1 MEEMTDINGSMKT
14 LAESTEREQVKPS
27 AVAAEMGGVKPA
39 EVPVEAP
46 SAPVGT
52 PPVGVATQ
60 YTPSIEGGQKEAV
73 LTPAEKAA
81 EILHGLRV
89 IDGDTFDAGGERIR
103 LSGADAF
110 EKKQRFG
117 AEASDYVREL
127 LKGAK
132 DVKIER
138 KRKDV
143 YGRTVADVLV
153 DGVSLS
159 KLLVEK
165 GLGVPFGWEEDAGSN
180 AVREAEIKARESGSG
195 FYGVKDGSVNEP
207 SGYRKSDFSAY
218 QQEFFKRVCDMEL
231 NRMRKVMT
239 PEAMEALAKSAAM
252 DLKEKNEAYRKL
264 VAKSAPVKGVAG
276 IVAELGMLGFD
287 WERRGVDVDD
297 IPVYRLNWVLKRMQ
311 DEFGYKAA
319 DFANEGYKNPYDAA
333 RRYVKNAMDIIRTNE
348 RRQKRFRELSP
359 AEQQQEMNEAFYGDA
374 KEKYRWFGHEEVKSY
389 MDSMTF
395 KGVVEQAFEN
405 GMTAKE
411 VVTAAFMALSEHQDE
426 NEHRARLS
434 VMPIENAKKVASL
447 AGALRAQYDGNAF
460 AKGFLSFANSVE
472 GITRNVKAV
481 VEGGA
486 FGVASESYILDVL
499 SQGLE
504 DTIID
509 NEDSFWGEVA
519 TVAGSSIPVMALLTV
534 PKVGLAVYAA
544 NCYGEASRIPIQED
558 WHNADPVKT
567 EVFKV
572 TYAASAP
579 FIEKGVLGL
588 AMAPLSSAVKA
599 GHIFGPRIAGM
610 IGGKSLAMHLAG
622 AETRGAMSK
631 IAKGITLTTNRSLV
645 SAYGGEIF
653 EEVAEQAILD
663 AGGAFVDPTSAEGK
677 KLYGLERF
685 ANGIIDAAWTSIKTG
700 PFLTFP
706 FAAGGVLREG
716 AALNRQVD
724 FMTGFA
730 QKLGDKRDVLEIRQ
744 EAVNTIAALN
754 SKMRAKTLGGL
765 KSEEL
770 APFYV
775 ADTETRKRMLEE
787 TQDKDKR
794 RWLGEVDL
802 YLRYKEDFEK
812 RSFAGDEGAA
822 EDIGPAEKPKPKTS
836 PASKIREAAANPE
849 EERGS
854 EGGTETGTETET
866 ETGTET
872 ETRTETSGA
881 QEEGTERTEGTEG
894 AQEEK
899 PEAKP
904 ESESFEDGTPVP
916 DTKNPPRRE
925 GGENGVP
932 EKGGRTGTPHAEA
945 DTGDSSQTG
954 GGVKP
959 VEGNKE
965 EQGGTKPKPAVP
977 IEKRRGAAKEFSE
990 KIGVLVKSLEEMA
1003 KGAGLKV
1010 EDASDFVESVK
1021 QVAAEVLGKHGLDG
1035 RGAKEVSRLVRL
1047 AEKAVEGYSK
1057 SNNAAEFGKV
1067 IDEAKKLLEWSNKP
1081 SRKRKVPT
1089 SNINARALYS
1099 EFENVAE
1106 AKLEEEK
1113 PKVPAPK
1120 NEAPRPT
1127 FRSSRRTGF
1136 RQTSFV
1142 GSRFSIG
1149 GFIRALSPEVEA
1161 AFGGSVPEGVTLNPS
1176 LVEAFKSAIEE
1187 SERTGVGIMSIFA
1200 KVYGRELLG
1209 AVSDMEAH
1217 KAFVEDPFG
1226 WAEAMVDKI
1235 VELARRADD
1244 GDEKAEDDLERLYF
1258 GSKTFEAN
1266 ARRTGKVEEH
1276 PHLRPFA
1283 EFAKKWLQSVFGE
1296 GANIYFIEE
1305 LDGSNAE
1312 QLQIM
1317 GEFENRKRAGEKVN
1331 AALVTGSGNVYVSR
1345 EANPIKVL
1353 HEVLGHATWQWMKKN
1368 DAKGYAMLR
1377 EAAINAP
1384 QHIKELVRANYG
1396 ELNPNL
1402 KGEEAEAEFDAY
1414 LDEIFAHLMEAKY
1427 SKRVA
1432 SLFAKKDDRAWY
1444 ERVWSVISAA
1454 VAKIWKSVFG
1464 DPDADTVEGLLDSL
1478 STRFFNHGGIFM
1490 KSDSRNE
1497 GGLRFS
1503 KYYYNQYDDPRD
1515 IARLR
1520 RGENVDSQY
1529 IGRIFGHEDVEDVTN
1544 AIEEKVVSRSKS
1556 GNRKLQEERD
1566 ANGGLVVGESASSVE
1581 DENGGDENTNG
1592 GDRRIVDAL
1601 DHIAALLNGAAYSED
1616 ASLAG
1621 AFANNPGF
1629 EIVDFMSGAKS
1640 SYLGKDGGENE
1651 FSLLYEFSN
1660 FEKGVSESLRIA
1672 GIDYKKLQSEDKSRE
1687 ELSRYLSGKSGLRKE
1702 IAKHL
1707 INVFKFVSAIPEMS
1721 RTSFD
1726 ESTCAR
1732 LQKEIDEA
1740 NRLADEA
1747 FDATEGTFEEKRK
1760 AFNDINNQIS
1770 AAEQIVSLMVEN
1782 SGTFLAAKSVFGL
1795 YISRLRPN
1803 ARRIGKSE
1811 NDLTQSDFSVY
1822 GVDEMD
1828 VREVSGKSG
1837 AALLQDQ
1844 DFDTVEDLDIALW
1857 SLVGT
1862 YDAVQAFK
1870 GVFKSLFENSEN
1882 PYVGEAARRVLEM
1895 VAKAEKVANEEWKYV
1910 TSPTRLASGK
1920 ALSRGNAMEIDS
1932 DFAEYGKGGMS
1943 LPEWIAARV
1952 KDREERAKYRMET
1965 ASATWKRK
1973 YGSAGSEHEY
1983 QAKRML
1989 KLKSVP
1995 KEGMLWVVRY
2005 LEADDDLR
2013 RAPKDR
2019 VNPRLRNSKAKPLDD
2034 ATRKELDAKIRDWL
2048 KPGEPV
2054 KPKEGESQEEYDR
2067 RVENQSARNRIKAL
2081 RHLYLIGYERAKKR
2095 GEIYGDSAEW
2105 EALRAA
2111 KRAYSE
2117 LLDIKTFVHPR
2128 NPVPDIDARIEAA
2141 RKACEDAQAAYDSV
2155 SKMMKEREPH
2165 NIARAIAAQSGRI
2178 LAKES
2183 DLDSIDRFRA
2193 RVVTIIKERFGGDIS
2208 MFYEDYN
2215 VFGGIGEEILRLKRD
2230 LENGD
2235 TGARAKIEAKQ
2246 KSLAK
2251 AIAAFGDMARSAKAE
2266 AESEIDELGMFWFD
2280 EKKGIYT
2287 RRSERESTKEN
2298 EAGSYDSMP
2307 RGLRA
2312 ALRKNRKLGDKRVL
2326 DEKII
2331 LDWVFSG
2338 KDGARKQ
2345 VREWVG
2351 LFDTMTPQ
2359 TYNLL
2364 RESANDKVE
2373 SYVKYNIVNKQ
2384 LLGEHQASQGIDVDA
2399 YLKSSGVSEEALAP
2413 DERRSWAP
2421 KRSGYGSGV
2430 RFSKENA
2437 ENTAEPNPV
2446 PKFRAKQYSKTID
2459 FAAAFLMRMLADGSY
2474 DLDEKLCRNI
2484 AYTLDPYMGGETL
2497 KGCIEAAK
2505 ILAKIVRNEPGVEKL
2520 SDDELLDLVVSKV
2533 ETIKED
2539 LLSKLAEAV
2548 HDVQTDTWKAIA
2560 ESYRARLERYERT
2573 GRDEEYGT
2581 LSIEELR
2588 KLGITSEGTSS
2599 NLSSDGSTKQRLT
2612 KDSFKGL
2619 NRKVYKLLFGADWP
2633 RREDYDNDEDFA
2645 KAKKAYA
2652 LKVKST
2658 ATPEVLAKYRNTL
2671 VWLYG
2676 KYGTDSWLRR
2686 FFQPSAAAQVRMLVG
2701 KLRDTADTVED
2712 IFLFA
2717 ERIETILSQS
2727 QRNLSTEAM
2736 VDSIRTM
2743 IEPFLKDADP
2753 RTALKK
2759 RKISPKA
2766 LEFLKAVYEG
2776 MAELTDEKL
2785 IAMMPDVRGLS
2796 ETDLKAKIG
2805 ALRAEVIAKKADEAA
2820 KESEDEGAL
2829 GGDKKP
2835 NAVRA
2840 IAALSRQAGYRLV
2853 LPYLRL
2859 NGRGEDV
2866 KNPERTPIQ
2875 IREEMDKIYA
2885 ETARVIA
2892 EGTQEVK
2899 DHIKEQDAMIESFL
2913 DKVISALSK
2922 GKSGKVNNS
2931 ATKESALNEILKK
2944 FGALTVS
2951 GFSLKQRLAELLRYA
2966 DEDTRSELSALFDE
2980 FINTPVAKAES
2991 DQSRYYLRA
3000 REAMNRM
3007 ILKVYSGS
3015 KNAGVGE
3022 VAAIL
3027 QMLNTQMDE
3036 LARFS
3041 EDGQTPLT
3049 RAQVMAQ
3056 IAMLRQESVQAP
3068 VAELARKLKTGEMV
3082 RTKAELTEEMAA
3094 RGVKVLA
3101 DQDRAMLKRLEQLDD
3116 MIATLDKLSDG
3127 KDLKLI
3133 DEMVRYY
3140 AELAPRIDA
3149 TAMKITGMAVTTG
3162 ETGFFPVRRSSEWAS
3177 RSTERSNRV
3186 IGLVPDYLSPRR
3198 NTTTDIAQDADIFS
3212 IFSDQAEKNAHF
3224 LAFGELHYRLSA
3236 LFENG
3241 DWSHL
3246 TNRILG
3252 KEGAKMLKD
3261 HVQDVC
3267 APNLIFIDNSGDNSF
3282 WSMARKWVSIAL
3294 LGGNVLVAA
3303 KQMTS
3308 VSAFAH
3314 EIGWA
3319 RLAKAA
3325 MSNPLSEEMRAARKE
3340 LFESPEA
3347 RMRWGDVWLSVQD
3360 AVMSRPGKKA
3370 KVAAAFA
3377 YYMSLQRLGDKVPS
3391 WFVAPAVYLANYN
3404 ALRSRVNPDTG
3415 APFTESEAKAR
3426 AREMVFDMIE
3436 KTQQTSRVSDMAH
3449 SQRRGQALGQLW
3461 TQFMS
3466 SSILFF
3472 SSEARAIRD
3481 AAANPKN
3488 LDSWKRLTGI
3498 IVSNHI
3504 VTPTL
3509 LKGAELLAK
3518 KLLQGEDP
3526 DDDDLESWIAML
3538 CAGPLSGLVVLGNIL
3553 TNDRYGDV
3561 SAPTVSFFGRV
3572 VKNLKK
3578 LSVHTVTGEFDEALG
3593 DVHKLIA
3600 SLFPAYRDGSKLYKT
3615 YIKTYIEED

>member
-1 MEEMTDINGSMKT
+1 MKEMTDIHGSMKT
-14 LAESTEREQVKPS
+14 LTESEEREQMKPS
-27 AVAAEMGGVKPA
+27 TVAAKMGVENTAVAT
-39 EVPVEAP
+39 VEAP
-46 SAPVGT
+46 SVPVGA
-52 PPVGVATQ
+52 PPVGVATPN
-60 YTPSIEGGQKEAV
+60 TPPVEGGQKEAV
-73 LTPAEKAA
+73 LTPYEKAVEA
-81 EILHGLRV
+81 ARNIENPSRSV
-89 IDGDTFDAGGERIR
+89 YDGDTFSDEWGRNR
-103 LSGADAF
+103 LNRVDTPEINQPFGKEARAF
-110 EKKQRFG
+110 TVEF
-117 AEASDYVREL
+117 
-127 LKGAK
+127 LKT
-132 DVKIER
+132 R
-138 KRKDV
+138 KCKTVVHGKDV
-143 YGRTVADVLV
+143 YGRNIVDVV
-153 DGVSLS
+153 DEETGEYLS
-159 KLLVEK
+159 EALIKA
-165 GLGVPFGWEEDAGSN
+165 GLGWHFEGERSDMSERLRLAEEDARKAKTGLFG
-180 AVREAEIKARESGSG
+180 VEGELEPREFRRVGM
-195 FYGVKDGSVNEP
+195 
-207 SGYRKSDFSAY
+207 SDHQNDLFDWLM
-218 QQEFFKRVCDMEL
+218 KRNLENVQ
-231 NRMRKVMT
+231 KVYT
-239 PEAMEALAKSAAM
+239 PEALKAMGKLHSEEKGKRDKEFLKSVKVEA
-252 DLKEKNEAYRKL
+252 
-264 VAKSAPVKGVAG
+264 APVFNIDAT
-276 IVAELGMLGFD
+276 VAELAGIGFSYKNRGM
-287 WERRGVDVDD
+287 DVSDIRPQDLDRAIRVLSKNLKYNAQYIRDEGYDD
-297 IPVYRLNWVLKRMQ
+297 PY
-311 DEFGYKAA
+311 
-319 DFANEGYKNPYDAA
+319 DFALSKI
-333 RRYVKNAMDIIRTNE
+333 KSAMGIVETQK
-348 RRQKRFRELSP
+348 RRQMAFKRKP
-359 AEQQQEMNEAFYGDA
+359 VVEQQQEINEAFYGDD
-374 KEKYRWFGHEEVKSY
+374 KEKYTWFDSDQVKSY
-389 MDSMTF
+389 MESMTTR
-395 KGVVEQAFEN
+395 GIVENAIQN
-405 GMTAKE
+405 GMTANE
-411 VVTAAFMALSEHQDE
+411 AYIAAVIALGEDLGE
-426 NEHRARLS
+426 DIHRSRLS
-434 VMPIENAKKVASL
+434 MLPIESAKKVASL

-460 AKGFLSFANSVE
+460 AKGFISFANSVE
-472 GITRNVKAV
+472 GIARNVSAV
-481 VEGGA
+481 AKGDA

-558 WHNADPVKT
+558 WHNADPAKT

-631 IAKGITLTTNRSLV
+631 IAKGITLTTNRALV

-812 RSFAGDEGAA
+812 RSFAGFEGGA

-849 EERGS
+849 EERS
-854 EGGTETGTETET
+854 HE
-866 ETGTET
+866 
-872 ETRTETSGA
+872 ETREEET
-881 QEEGTERTEGTEG
+881 
-894 AQEEK
+894 
-899 PEAKP
+899 PEPTPAPEPEP
-904 ESESFEDGTPVP
+904 ESGKPTPEPTPEPTPKPTAENESFEDGAPVP

-959 VEGNKE
+959 IEGNKE

-1003 KGAGLKV
+1003 KGAGLKI
-1010 EDASDFVESVK
+1010 EDASDFVNSVK
-1021 QVAAEVLGKHGLDG
+1021 QVASEVLGKHGLDG

-1127 FRSSRRTGF
+1127 FRSRLGRGLQQGVF
-1136 RQTSFV
+1136 A

-1161 AFGGSVPEGVTLNPS
+1161 AFGGSVPDGVTLNPS

-1226 WAEAMVDKI
+1226 WAEAMVDRI

-1244 GDEKAEDDLERLYF
+1244 GDETAEDDLERLYF
-1258 GSKTFEAN
+1258 GRRTFEAN

-1402 KGEEAEAEFDAY
+1402 KGEEADAEFDAY
-1414 LDEIFAHLMEAKY
+1414 LDEVFAHLMEAKY

-1432 SLFAKKDDRAWY
+1432 SLFAKKEDRAWY
-1444 ERVWSVISAA
+1444 ERVWSAISGA
-1454 VAKIWKSVFG
+1454 VSRLWKSVFG
-1464 DPDADTVEGLLDSL
+1464 DPEADTVEGLLDSL

-1529 IGRIFGHEDVEDVTN
+1529 IGRIFGQADVEDVTN
-1544 AIEEKVVSRSKS
+1544 AIEEKVASRGKS

-1601 DHIAALLNGAAYSED
+1601 DHIAALLNGEAYSED

-1621 AFANNPGF
+1621 AFASNPGF

-1660 FEKGVSESLRIA
+1660 FEKGVAEFLRRA

-1687 ELSRYLSGKSGLRKE
+1687 ELSRYLSGKSGIRKE

-1726 ESTCAR
+1726 ESTCSL

-1740 NRLADEA
+1740 NRLAVEA
-1747 FDATEGTFEEKRK
+1747 IDAMDGTMDEKRK
-1760 AFNDINNQIS
+1760 AFKDIGDQID

-1844 DFDTVEDLDIALW
+1844 DFDTIEDLDIALW

-1895 VAKAEKVANEEWKYV
+1895 VAKAEKAANEEWKYV

-2034 ATRKELDAKIRDWL
+2034 ATRKALDAKIRDWL

-2067 RVENQSARNRIKAL
+2067 RVENQGARNRIKAL

-2178 LAKES
+2178 LTKES

-2235 TGARAKIEAKQ
+2235 AGARAKIEAKQ

-2399 YLKSSGVSEEALAP
+2399 YLKSSGVSEESLAP
-2413 DERRSWAP
+2413 EERRNWAP
-2421 KRSGYGSGV
+2421 KRSGYGNGV

-2581 LSIEELR
+2581 LSIDELR

-2727 QRNLSTEAM
+2727 KRNLSTEAM

-2753 RTALKK
+2753 RTAMKK

-2796 ETDLKAKIG
+2796 ETDLKAKLG

-2899 DHIKEQDAMIESFL
+2899 DHIKEQDAMIDSFL
-2913 DKVISALSK
+2913 DKVISSLSK

-3133 DEMVRYY
+3133 EEMVRYY
-3140 AELAPRIDA
+3140 AELAPQIDA

-3370 KVAAAFA
+3370 KVAEAFA

-3600 SLFPAYRDGSKLYKT
+3600 SLIPAYRDGSKLYKT
-3615 YIKTYIEED
+3615 YIAGEED